1 MEELTPAP
9 SGHEP
14 ESIDVAL
21 ARWVIHAHPR
31 ALLLMSVLGLG
42 GSIAVLLLDWRKWAF
57 AGLLLTA
64 SAVGGWGLVQHR
76 AARPHSR
83 AVVITEHL
91 LAALACLIGF
101 FGVVGLL
108 LGLLGQAPNH

>member
-1 MEELTPAP
+1 M
-9 SGHEP
+9 
-14 ESIDVAL
+14 
-21 ARWVIHAHPR
+21 ARWATHARPR
-31 ALLLMSVLGLG
+31 ALRIMSVLGLG
-42 GSIAVLLLDWRKWAF
+42 GSIAVLLLDWRRWAF

-83 AVVITEHL
+83 AVVLTEHL

-101 FGVVGLL
+101 LGVVGLL
-108 LGLLGQAPNH
+108 LGLLGPAPNH